1 MDAQSNA
8 GQAALDQAARKR
20 SRVVQAIDP
29 AFPGVRGLRDLWQ
42 GWRDY
47 RELWVTVGLY
57 DIRKR
62 YRRSLLGPFWITISL
77 GAFILGLSFIY
88 SPLVGG
94 ESGSF
99 LPYVAFG
106 FVAWQF
112 VPHSCSTAAPCSSP
126 TGSSF
131 SSWRRR
137 SASISIRRS
146 GVI

>member
-8 GQAALDQAARKR
+8 GQAALNCVTRKC
-20 SRVVQAIDP
+20 SHLVQTIDP

-47 RELWVTVGLY
+47 RELWLTVGIY

-94 ESGSF
+94 AVNPIG
-99 LPYVAFG
+99 LPRIELGRAEHPD
-106 FVAWQF
+106 AWMGARWR
-112 VPHSCSTAAPCSSP
+112 CAALRARFCRQLHP
-126 TGSSF
+126 G
-131 SSWRRR
+131 
-137 SASISIRRS
+137 
-146 GVI
+146 